1 LLNHPETVMEKR
13 VLDLASGSGV
23 VSIAAAMSGARST
36 VANDTDSFAETA
48 ISLNADVNQIHVKWL
63 GEDLVSHANFDDNEG
78 DAMPYDVIL
87 AGDVFYDAAMAEA
100 FDHFVR
106 QATAAGKT
114 VLVSNPGRSYFRKQE
129 LEELVGYEIPVIR
142 ELEDLSLKRTSVWR
156 YLTD

>member
-1 LLNHPETVMEKR
+1 LLNHPETVREKR

-23 VSIAAAMSGARST
+23 VSIAAAMSGTRST

-63 GEDLVSHANFDDNEG
+63 GEDLISHANFDDNEG

-100 FDHFVR
+100 FDHFLR
-106 QATAAGKT
+106 QAAAGKT
-114 VLVSNPGRSYFRKQE
+114 VLVSNPGLSYFRKQE
-129 LEELVGYEIPVIR
+129 PEELVSYEIPVIR

-156 YLTD
+156 YPTD